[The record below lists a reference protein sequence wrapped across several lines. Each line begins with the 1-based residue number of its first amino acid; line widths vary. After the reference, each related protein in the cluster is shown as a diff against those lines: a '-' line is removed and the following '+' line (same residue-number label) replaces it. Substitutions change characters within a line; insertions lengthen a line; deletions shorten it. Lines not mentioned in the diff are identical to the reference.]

1 MKEIWLTRQQA
12 ADLCG
17 LSTRQFDEAIRPRA
31 IKAEKGT
38 GKKLLLNAKAI
49 VAALV
54 AYRVEQ
60 AKPAID
66 PTSDDPL
73 LAAVVGESPALER
86 YRLAKARLAEHD
98 LSERD
103 GILLRADAIKEALM
117 AGIRVM
123 RATGDRLVRQLGNV
137 AGEIFNEGV
146 AEFEA
151 AAIRVLQ
158 TFDAKRSD
166 LNPPGSGGNPN
177 PATPNDR

>member
-17 LSTRQFDEAIRPRA
+17 LSTRQFDEAIRPQA

-73 LAAVVGESPALER
+73 LSTAAGDSPSLER
-86 YRLAKARLAEHD
+86 YRLAKAKLAEHD
-98 LSERD
+98 LSEREKV
-103 GILLRADAIKEALM
+103 LVRADLLNEAIR
-117 AGIRVM
+117 AGVAVN
-123 RATGDRLVRQLGNV
+123 RATGDRLSRQFGNA
-137 AGEIFNEGV
+137 AGEIFNEGLE
-146 AEFEA
+146 EFLA
-151 AAIRVLQ
+151 AALRVLK
-158 TFDAKRSD
+158 DNDGPAKPD
-166 LNPPGSGGNPN
+166 QNPN
-177 PATPNDR
+177 PKQ